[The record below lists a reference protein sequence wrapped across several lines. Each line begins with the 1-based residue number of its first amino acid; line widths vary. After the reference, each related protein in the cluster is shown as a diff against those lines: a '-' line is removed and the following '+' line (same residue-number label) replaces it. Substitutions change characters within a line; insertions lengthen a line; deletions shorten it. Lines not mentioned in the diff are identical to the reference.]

1 MSPIIISDKDP
12 YVLDYIKGYDK
23 IPALTHKNSNF
34 IEAVVRLDS
43 NYAKESSLVPPDQG
57 FKPDTHV
64 NHAKGLY
71 SGSSKYWFDA
81 MVKGTEPFDTALL
94 GAIIAIDRSNSTHLE
109 ASNGGRLEMHDRII
123 KKCTNHHDLE
133 NMLNQKFRAGDKNHL
148 ISILSQPVPAK
159 RGGVRCNVSFAS
171 KFCNRAAAFFKCNRE
186 YSKYDNVVSDALPTY
201 AEIYIGGKYKKS
213 EFKIDYNKQKKLS
226 NADKAR
232 YRLSVYEKYIDCIGN
247 IIDELKK
254 GNIQMSRDEVDHI
267 IWYGFKG

>member
-159 RGGVRCNVSFAS
+159 RGGVFVVMFHLHQSSAIVQPPFLNVIESTRNMIMWYQMHYQHMRKFTSEENIKRAS
-171 KFCNRAAAFFKCNRE
+171 
-186 YSKYDNVVSDALPTY
+186 
-201 AEIYIGGKYKKS
+201 
-213 EFKIDYNKQKKLS
+213 
-226 NADKAR
+226 
-232 YRLSVYEKYIDCIGN
+232 
-247 IIDELKK
+247 
-254 GNIQMSRDEVDHI
+254 SR
-267 IWYGFKG
+267 